1 MRRRRYAVRLP
12 LGLVSLP
19 FRSKVEHASAPF
31 IERLNALPRVA
42 AFLIV
47 LALMAAGT
55 FVPKVGFLFTLVVA
69 AFLGWLVF
77 LTWPRLVGVEKLMR
91 IAVLALVGAVAIMQ
105 AFPR

>member
-1 MRRRRYAVRLP
+1 MRLP
-12 LGLVSLP
+12 LCLVSLP

-31 IERLNALPRVA
+31 IERLNSLPRVA
-42 AFLIV
+42 SFLIV

-69 AFLGWLVF
+69 AFLAWLIF

-91 IAVLALVGAVAIMQ
+91 IAVLAIVLAVAIIQ
-105 AFPR
+105 AVPR